1 MVKGIAVL
9 LMLIVT
15 ISVLMEGYSSG
26 ILEWQEG
33 IWYPLINTM
42 EINQVCT
49 CNVSVS
55 IFEFI

>member
-9 LMLIVT
+9 PILIVT
-15 ISVLMEGYSSG
+15 ISVLMEGYFSG

-42 EINQVCT
+42 EINQVCIY
-49 CNVSVS
+49 SVAVRL
-55 IFEFI
+55 IEHT